1 MITLNT
7 NKGLVKIESWNEIES
22 RPGFVKDLNP
32 ADHKLDSIIGRYI
45 FKEKIRCG
53 LSNCHT
59 PHAKGYIVTTA
70 DGHET
75 NIGKDC
81 GKREFGVDFD
91 TLSNKFDRDI
101 TQAENRERLWSFSFQ
116 LEELEN
122 RIAELRRSKNGAD
135 WVHKHTH
142 SLLNNNRG
150 CPDEVVRRIT
160 SMIKS
165 RSNIISTQREATKQE
180 IEDREAIE
188 NRTLPR
194 PHYID
199 VPIAEVAGVD
209 ALYPENDLRNL
220 LVKDLETNIK
230 QFREKDID
238 SLTYEELNYWVKWV
252 GTVEI
257 TLERAKS
264 AVESGKRLL
273 SPSNLSP
280 FVKVLTKQGDINSF
294 GDFLKGLSEH

>member
-7 NKGLVKIESWNEIES
+7 NKGLVRIESWDEIEF

-32 ADHKLDSIIGRYI
+32 SEHKLVSIIGRYI

-59 PHAKGYIVTTA
+59 PHAKGYIVATT

-91 TLSNKFDRDI
+91 TLSKKFDRDI
-101 TQAENRERLWSFSFQ
+101 AQKENRERLWSFNFQ
-116 LEELEN
+116 LEELEK
-122 RIAELRRSKNGAD
+122 RITELRRETNGAD
-135 WVHKHTH
+135 WVNKHVS

-150 CPDEVVRRIT
+150 CPDEIVRRIT
-160 SMIKS
+160 TMVKA
-165 RSNIISTQREATKQE
+165 RSNVISKQREATKQE

-194 PHYID
+194 PYY
-199 VPIAEVAGVD
+199 VEEQIAELTGLD
-209 ALYPENDLRNL
+209 ALYPENDLREL
-220 LVKDLETNIK
+220 LVKDLEENIK
-230 QFREKDID
+230 AFKETDID
-238 SLTYEELNYWVKWV
+238 KMTHEQLNYWVKWV
-252 GTVEI
+252 SKVEL
-257 TLERAKS
+257 TFERAKGI
-264 AVESGKRLL
+264 VESGNRLL
-273 SPSNLSP
+273 SMNNLSL
-280 FVKVLTKQGDINSF
+280 FLQILAKQEEVKQFRN
-294 GDFLKGLSEH
+294 FLRGLGGS